1 MFSTC
6 FRMLASLSALSAAG
20 RSSPALLA
28 WKSGD
33 PARETSGLS
42 QRKSGESAF
51 FDDDDDDVF
60 FVMVLV
66 EGYHGGSDVERKQGE
81 VMLTELVL

>member
-1 MFSTC
+1 
-6 FRMLASLSALSAAG
+6 MLASLSALSAAG

-51 FDDDDDDVF
+51 FDDDDDDDDDDDF
-60 FVMVLV
+60 FMMVLV